1 MPRPANIDLI
11 TLNATLQYTILQWQ
25 KNHFCSITS
34 DIWESQAEREL
45 INTFYRYYTP
55 RKKRSNKR
63 NFYLQAVIHA
73 IRNARSLGDIPI
85 DWNL

>member
-11 TLNATLQYTILQWQ
+11 TLNVTLQYTILQWQ

-45 INTFYRYYTP
+45 INTFYRYYIP
-55 RKKRSNKR
+55 RKKIGNKR
-63 NFYLQAVIHA
+63 NFCLQA